1 MTIRAYYLGCP
12 FWSFKE
18 WKGSL
23 YTERAQPTS
32 FLRQYGL
39 VFNTVEGNTTFYS
52 IPSEETV
59 ERWAEA
65 VPEDFRFAFKFPREI
80 THHRGLEDCA
90 DLTAAF
96 LERLEPLAEQW
107 GPFML
112 QLPPSF
118 GRPRLEFLDRF
129 LRALPAEVEVAVE
142 LRHPEL
148 FASEQTMAEVDALL
162 AARGADR
169 VIMDTR
175 ALRSGSAE
183 HPGVAAARHR
193 KPDLPIYAAALGR
206 HPLLRFIAH
215 PEDEV
220 DEPWLAAWAERV
232 GSWIAAGHQ
241 PYVMIHC
248 PDNTHAPR
256 LARRFHALLGEHAE
270 VGEMPAWPG
279 EASRGGEQLSLL

>member
-1 MTIRAYYLGCP
+1 MSLEAYFLGCP

-23 YTERAQPTS
+23 YTEGARPAS
-32 FLRQYGL
+32 FLRQYGQ
-39 VFNTVEGNTTFYS
+39 VFNSVEGNTTFYS
-52 IPSEETV
+52 VPSEETV

-65 VPEDFRFAFKFPREI
+65 VPAGFRFSFKFPREI
-80 THHRGLEDCA
+80 THQRALVDCA
-90 DLTAAF
+90 AMTEAF
-96 LERLEPLAEQW
+96 FDRLAPLAEQW

-118 GRPRLEFLDRF
+118 GPAQLGQLDRF
-129 LRALPAEVEVAVE
+129 LRHLPAEVEVAVE
-142 LRHPEL
+142 LRHPQL
-148 FASEQTMAEVDALL
+148 FASSAAMGEVDALL
-162 AARGADR
+162 VGRGADR

-183 HPGVAAARHR
+183 HPGIAAARHR

-206 HPLLRFIAH
+206 HPLLRFIGH
-215 PEDEV
+215 PD
-220 DEPWLAAWAERV
+220 DAINEPWLAGWAEWVAR
-232 GSWIAAGHQ
+232 WIGQGRQ

-248 PDNTHAPR
+248 PDNTHAPPM
-256 LARRFHALLGEHAE
+256 ARRFHTLLGEHAA

-279 EASRGGEQLSLL
+279 EARRGGEQLSLL